1 MSSSGEIL
9 LSGQVAAPGLALGR
23 VVRLA
28 ERGAARRMQGSVDAE
43 SAALEAALT
52 TAAAGLAALIQRLE
66 AAGDSVGAEMLE
78 FQQALLEDDDLL
90 LPIYKRVAGGAAA
103 DAAWAE
109 AMAREAAGYAAA
121 EDETFRARAADLEDL
136 RQRVLA
142 AFRQEGGESALPD
155 GPLILVAH
163 ELTPSRF
170 LETDWQRFRGAA
182 LAAGSASSHVA
193 MLARARGVALLIGLG
208 AGLAKAQDGDG
219 ALLDGERGR
228 LVLHPG
234 AATRQEL
241 QRRQVQAAERQQR
254 EQRYL
259 ARPAATATGAAVQVL
274 VNVDDPA
281 VLLALDP
288 AHCDGIGLAR
298 SEFLFRADRPLPD
311 EAAQFAVYRQ
321 LLAWAKGRPV
331 VIRTLDAGGDKP
343 IPGLTPDGESN
354 PFLGVRGLRL
364 SLARPEI
371 FRVQLRALAR
381 AAPLGRLKVMVPMV
395 TAPHEM
401 AEARRLFEAAVS
413 GLKAEGVAAA
423 LPPLGMMVEVPAAAL
438 TAADFPADFYSI
450 GSNDLV
456 QYVTAVSRDSATLAK
471 LYDPANPAVL
481 ELIGRV
487 VEAGRRLGR
496 EVSLCGDMA
505 GEPALIAQLLRAG
518 LRSLSVAPARLA
530 GAKAAVAAWP
540 SVAEAAH
547 G

>member
-1 MSSSGEIL
+1 MSRSAELL
-9 LSGQVAAPGLALGR
+9 LSGQVAAPGLALGQ

-28 ERGAARRMQGSVDAE
+28 EQRAAGRRQGSIEAE

-52 TAAAGLAALIQRLE
+52 RAGAGLALLIERLE
-66 AAGDSVGAEMLE
+66 AAGDSAGAEVLQ

-90 LPIYKRVAGGAAA
+90 LPIHRQVAGGAAA
-103 DAAWAE
+103 DAAWSD

-121 EDETFRARAADLEDL
+121 EDETFRARAADLNDL
-136 RQRVLA
+136 RQRVLD
-142 AFRQEGGESALPD
+142 AFHQDGETRRLPE
-155 GPLILVAH
+155 GPLVLVADD
-163 ELTPSRF
+163 LTPSRF
-170 LETDWQRFRGAA
+170 LETDWRRFRGAA

-208 AGLAKAQDGDG
+208 AGLAEARDGDP
-219 ALLDGERGR
+219 ALLDAERGR

-234 AATRQEL
+234 EAARQEL
-241 QRRQVQAAERQQR
+241 QRRQAQAAERAGR
-254 EQRYL
+254 EARYL
-259 ARPAATATGAAVQVL
+259 ARPALTAVGEAVQVQ

-281 VLLALDP
+281 ALNALDP

-331 VIRTLDAGGDKP
+331 TIRTLDAGGDKP
-343 IPGLTPDGESN
+343 IPGLTPEGESN

-395 TAPHEM
+395 TAPAEL

-413 GLKAEGVAAA
+413 ELKAEGVAAA

-438 TAADFPADFYSI
+438 TAADFAADFYSI

-456 QYVTAVSRDSATLAK
+456 QYVTAVSRDNATLAK

-487 VEAGRRLGR
+487 VEAGRQLGR

-505 GEPALIAQLLRAG
+505 GEPALIAHLLRAG

-540 SVAEAAH
+540 AVAEAAH